1 MTNGQAVERQ
11 GSSPQAF
18 RSRSIK
24 FTPERLQQIKNL
36 VERGKS
42 RDEIADI
49 LDVTVG
55 SLQVTCSKMGISLRR
70 PKIDNGVGVLRKPT
84 PLSENTSHH
93 SSDHDGRV
101 LLQAT
106 EEQSQGNSQS
116 QPAEPAVLAK
126 PKQESATT
134 PDVCSAS
141 VAIRFEYGGMERT
154 DELSLTPHAIRQLA
168 LEAAL
173 RGMRIGELIAEIIT
187 AMVNKGLFPL
197 VLDHSDPATDRVAA
211 EELN

>member
-70 PKIDNGVGVLRKPT
+70 SKIDNGVGVLRKPT

-93 SSDHDGRV
+93 PSDHDGRV

-106 EEQSQGNSQS
+106 EEPSRGNSQS
-116 QPAEPAVLAK
+116 QAAVLAK

-141 VAIRFEYGGMERT
+141 VAIRFQYNGMERT

-173 RGMRIGELIAEIIT
+173 RDVRIGELIAEIIT
-187 AMVNKGLFPL
+187 AMVNSRP
-197 VLDHSDPATDRVAA
+197 
-211 EELN
+211 

>member
-70 PKIDNGVGVLRKPT
+70 PRIDNGVGVLRKPT

-93 SSDHDGRV
+93 LSDHDGRV

-106 EEQSQGNSQS
+106 EEPSQGNSQS
-116 QPAEPAVLAK
+116 QAAVLAK

-141 VAIRFEYGGMERT
+141 VAIRFQYNGMERT

-173 RGMRIGELIAEIIT
+173 RDVRIGELIAEIIT

-197 VLDHSDPATDRVAA
+197 VLDHSDPATDRAAA
-211 EELN
+211 EELS

>member
-70 PKIDNGVGVLRKPT
+70 PRIDNGVGVLRKPT

-93 SSDHDGRV
+93 LSDHDGRV

-106 EEQSQGNSQS
+106 EEPSQGNSQS
-116 QPAEPAVLAK
+116 QAAVLAK

-141 VAIRFEYGGMERT
+141 VAIRFQYNGMERT

-173 RGMRIGELIAEIIT
+173 RDVKIGELIAEIIT

-197 VLDHSDPATDRVAA
+197 VLDHSDPATDRAAA
-211 EELN
+211 EGLS